1 MNISLNWKSW
11 DLSTYLY
18 YSIGNDNY
26 AHFRYYTHFGNLGS
40 NYSYDRRDNSWS
52 PENPNGKWPMWVSS
66 NAEATESG
74 NVSNS
79 MFVEDGSFLR
89 MQTLTL
95 GYTLPRKFVQKLTL
109 SRIRLYAQMSNV
121 FTITGYSGLDPETG
135 RVGSDMNKGIDYGSY
150 GMPRQYIFGVNIG
163 F

>member
-1 MNISLNWKSW
+1 
-11 DLSTYLY
+11 
-18 YSIGNDNY
+18 
-26 AHFRYYTHFGNLGS
+26 
-40 NYSYDRRDNSWS
+40 
-52 PENPNGKWPMWVSS
+52 MWVGKDAESS
-66 NAEATESG
+66 ESG

-95 GYTLPRKFVQKLTL
+95 GYTLPRKYAQKLTL
-109 SRIRLYAQMSNV
+109 SRIRFYAQMSNV
-121 FTITGYSGLDPETG
+121 FTITGYSGLDPEVN
-135 RVGSDMNKGIDYGSY
+135 RVSSDINKGIDYGSY